1 MDIEVNNTEN
11 TNQYLSIEKSALN
24 KPDNED
30 DYCFV
35 LLVIFTIFLMI
46 VALIFLYT
54 EET

>member
-1 MDIEVNNTEN
+1 VNNAEN
-11 TNQYLSIEKSALN
+11 ANSSLLIKKSVWN

-35 LLVIFTIFLMI
+35 FLVIFTIFLMI

-54 EET
+54 EEA